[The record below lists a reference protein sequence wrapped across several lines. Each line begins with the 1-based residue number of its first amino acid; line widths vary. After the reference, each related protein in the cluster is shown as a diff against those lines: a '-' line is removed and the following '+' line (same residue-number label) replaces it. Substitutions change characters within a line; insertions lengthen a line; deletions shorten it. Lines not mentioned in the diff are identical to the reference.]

1 MNTVQVTPATHP
13 QNNNN
18 NNYNKKL
25 AYLTKALELKD
36 MLYH

>member
-25 AYLTKALELKD
+25 VYLTKSLELKD